1 MDNKTTII
9 KGLILKDI
17 DNSNVVV
24 DGLIIESFNIERIRR
39 EIFNYLVTRKKV
51 NVDTLT
57 QLTGVSNSTAFKM
70 LNDYNLSLKQRKRK
84 KNYKHYEN
92 I

>member
-51 NVDTLT
+51 NVDTLA

-70 LNDYNLSLKQRKRK
+70 LNNYNLRLKQRKRK